1 MGRSRPNNKKGGKK
15 GRPSVAGQARKDTNA
30 SIIAAQQQATK
41 MGWNN
46 PLPRLSTDTPQELAE
61 NRDRTRGFLD
71 TAGQRSAEQSAA
83 LADMQRNTGRS
94 DEMGRQL
101 NRLEGGLGGLNADE
115 NRGLREQGLQSIM
128 SDDETQRQQFMRG
141 AGGRV
146 GGAAFAA
153 NLANMGRA
161 NQQNKRDLERDIM
174 LKNIDIQDRRR
185 GQYGE
190 ALTGAEAAE
199 AARRTGY
206 QGALSGQEKQEF
218 DQKGT
223 AMDKFTAAG
232 KDISDLRDR
241 READNVNLSLD
252 EQSNRINAVTGLAG
266 LYTGATAAAGSNKVL
281 SDQIA
286 KTPSRSRTNVQPNP
300 AAGGGTATNGATT
313 NRRRPVG
320 NQQRRM
326 RR

>member
-1 MGRSRPNNKKGGKK
+1 MARSRPKRGG
-15 GRPSVAGQARKDTNA
+15 GRRTPAQQAIRDTNA
-30 SIIAAQQQATK
+30 SIGNAGKQAERL
-41 MGWNN
+41 GWTN
-46 PLPRLSTDTPQELAE
+46 PLPRLSTDTPVELQQ
-61 NRDRTRGFLD
+61 NRDQTSQLLTD
-71 TAGQRSAEQSAA
+71 AGKRSAEQSAA
-83 LADMQRNTGRS
+83 LADMQRHAGRS

-101 NRLEGGLGGLNADE
+101 SRLEGGLGGLNADE

-128 SDDETQRQQFMRG
+128 SDDETQRQQFLRG

-153 NLANMGRA
+153 NLANMSRA

-199 AARRTGY
+199 NARRTGY
-206 QGALSGQEKQEF
+206 QTALGGQEKQEF
-218 DQKGT
+218 DQKST
-223 AMDKFTAAG
+223 AMDKFTQAG

-252 EQSNRINAVTGLAG
+252 ERGQNINAVTGLAS
-266 LYTGATAAAGSNKVL
+266 LYTGATAANQSTKVL
-281 SDQIA
+281 QDQFDRT
-286 KTPSRSRTNVQPNP
+286 KSRGGYSAQPNP
-300 AAGGGTATNGATT
+300 AAAGGGTATNGSSTSA
-313 NRRRPVG
+313 RRRPVVG
-320 NQQRRM
+320 NAQRRM